1 MLVRKTN
8 QIVPIEIDG
17 VTFSFR
23 PLSMGEKT
31 ELMGELEKDKSTG
44 ALLQWTKAV
53 VSRSLRDVRGLTNE
67 DGSEYRPTF
76 DGDRMSTEAMDD
88 LMNLPISEKI
98 MLVGGLFIMGVP
110 ADGQLIHPQTNRPI
124 DGIIVKKS
132 HT

>member
-44 ALLQWTKAV
+44 ALMQWTRAV
-53 VSRSLRDVRGLTNE
+53 VCRSLRDVRGLTNE
-67 DGSEYRPTF
+67 DGSEYRPAF
-76 DGDRMSTEAMDD
+76 DGDRLSNEAMDD
-88 LMNLPISEKI
+88 MMNLPISEKI
-98 MLVGGLFIMGVP
+98 MLVGGLFIKGVP
-110 ADGQLIHPQTNRPI
+110 ADGQLIHPQTRQPI
-124 DGIIVKKS
+124 EGIIVKKS